1 MSAGNRTT
9 QTDQIESHEE
19 RIDELYRML
28 AVTNSALDSLTKRI
42 DENTASLH
50 EFIELGKHIKF
61 SISLLGYLERIA
73 VFIAKI
79 AAACA
84 ILWMGWRFA
93 VKEALG
99 KLS

>member
-1 MSAGNRTT
+1 MSAGNRIT
-9 QTDQIESHEE
+9 QANQIETHEN

-28 AVTNSALDSLTKRI
+28 AVTNASLEELTKRI
-42 DENTASLH
+42 DDNTASLQ

-61 SISLLGYLERIA
+61 SISLLGYIERVA
-73 VFIAKI
+73 VFIAKM

-99 KLS
+99 RL